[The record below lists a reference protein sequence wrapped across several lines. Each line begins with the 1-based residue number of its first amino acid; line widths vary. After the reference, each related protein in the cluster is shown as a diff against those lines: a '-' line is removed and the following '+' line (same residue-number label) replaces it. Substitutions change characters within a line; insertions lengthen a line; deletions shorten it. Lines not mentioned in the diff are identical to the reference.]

1 MESVLITIFFGYLL
15 ILVEGFLPGG
25 IFGLFG
31 AVCILIASY
40 FAYSNLGGIVPSL
53 ITFLLSS
60 AGGLLI
66 LFLQFK
72 WLSKSKLGSTFFL
85 SKKNEGLSN
94 ENLPT
99 SEIIGCEGKALTAHK
114 PEGIVW
120 LNGKNYDSF
129 CEDGLLQAG
138 KKVIVV
144 GIDDFRIRVR
154 KKI

>member
-1 MESVLITIFFGYLL
+1 MVVQKQIGQEHFF
-15 ILVEGFLPGG
+15 F
-25 IFGLFG
+25 
-31 AVCILIASY
+31 
-40 FAYSNLGGIVPSL
+40 
-53 ITFLLSS
+53 
-60 AGGLLI
+60 
-66 LFLQFK
+66 Q
-72 WLSKSKLGSTFFL
+72 
-85 SKKNEGLSN
+85 KNEGISN
-94 ENLPT
+94 ENRPT

>member
-72 WLSKSKLGSTFFL
+72 WLSKSKLGRKRTKVAKSRQSRWPVRTIL
-85 SKKNEGLSN
+85 S
-94 ENLPT
+94 
-99 SEIIGCEGKALTAHK
+99 GK
-114 PEGIVW
+114 
-120 LNGKNYDSF
+120 
-129 CEDGLLQAG
+129 
-138 KKVIVV
+138 
-144 GIDDFRIRVR
+144 
-154 KKI
+154 